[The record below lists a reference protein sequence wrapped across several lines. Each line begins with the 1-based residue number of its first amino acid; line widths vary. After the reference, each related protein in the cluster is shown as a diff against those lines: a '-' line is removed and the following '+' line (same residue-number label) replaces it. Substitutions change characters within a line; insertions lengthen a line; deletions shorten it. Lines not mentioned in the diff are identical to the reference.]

1 MKTKNLTNSVIV
13 RKDLPQKMHKN
24 TTDSMKNK
32 VLFNTRGCLDTTYF
46 DLLPERVDY
55 THSIRKA
62 NRFGDFLLEG
72 RVIELDFQ
80 KEKNIFRCKVSID
93 PLGIKWVDFL
103 HAPYLPKLADVFF
116 IRSRHWNTRVVRWR
130 NFIWSEPAKKEAK
143 RLLEQQEKEL
153 KKNLDSYYNE
163 YGHFELLDLQ
173 TKQLEDG
180 IVFESSAETSF
191 EKVKSFNTRNK
202 AVTNTSIYTY
212 KKKPRL
218 SLRRYKYY
226 LDFIKSGIQ
235 NTLLSF
241 TKIKINVTARRLI
254 FGRPRRISFPRVGRK
269 YFFPRAGAGLV
280 KHSVLGFSGFLKFY
294 NIALLSPEA
303 FLLQE
308 DRLFLKHASRKQIA
322 LNSAY
327 KDLFFSTWLDWS
339 LLFLVKTFIRAERD
353 MRFPLKR
360 TKKSVSRLAL
370 KVARARVVN
379 KVSQLFG
386 DICIGLNNYDLIREL
401 VSVKF
406 SSPFELFIA
415 GAMINPEEREKRSH
429 LPFGYYRVFR
439 AQFTFPRSK
448 KVLRPLPALSSLRTL
463 SKKRFFRGVYWFSLR
478 FWFALA
484 LRKEFLKVSLLRKS
498 FCRNTR
504 RVPFQWSVFSSFIFN
519 RLQKFKYSSEKSL
532 IQRNK
537 FFFERSLI
545 KVLSRKLG
553 ALVDSRVKEYL
564 VLNRTFFKAVWS
576 FFFDFG
582 LSLEKVVSLS
592 NFKRKPNGFQR
603 FRSHGSVL
611 GVASLDPTF
620 RVLKKD
626 KFFVSFSFLKEI
638 VSARTQ
644 FFLLLDPRSNL
655 MNFYKRARLLVSKL
669 GILDNIFLYES
680 VTVHFADKKGLTFEQ
695 SKSLKKMLIRKF
707 KKLKKFGL
715 TAPSSMFGRL
725 NSRMDV
731 GVSQATK
738 SLVNDL
744 KVNKTNQKFSSFKL
758 LKRGSLKRGSL
769 KHRGF
774 GSLFKKR
781 KIRSLVLFINVPR
794 SGRTV
799 GCKRNCL
806 SFFTARVQRLALFNR
821 LKLSNK
827 SRLKGLRDRFPYI
840 LKHNPKMI
848 FGFLQYVRSL
858 VSDQKS
864 AFYASGRWFRNPRYV
879 KRKFKRDKIFSRS
892 WLIKNCS
899 VKRLRG
905 KAVFGAA
912 VAKLRLFNS
921 LLKAAPSKPRLVPAD
936 LYSFWSFSSVSYKR
950 RKKRNNNYYNRS
962 YNNNNNNSNI
972 NITNN
977 NVITNIAP
985 NTLFTQSNI
994 NPNVNN
1000 NGGMGMGR
1008 SNRNYKHA
1016 YKHDSNHGHK
1026 RRYKRKHY
1034 YKRSFNRY
1042 NNNNNYNYNNYNYN
1056 NRNNSNIN
1064 NNNSNKNNNY
1074 VNARI
1079 KVNNN
1084 TTDNKVDN
1092 VIVKYSDGYYH
1103 HGPGRHAGY
1112 TRNQHRK
1119 FNRNT
1124 LKPDFKFRYKTP
1136 YNPYYRFYFS
1146 NHNTNTNTNNTNIN
1160 NSNNYKNNF
1169 NNHYRNNNDYKNNK
1183 NKKFVQSS
1191 TNFKGGQNNVNLKGR
1206 VSAYK
1211 NTHGYH
1217 VKLENKSFNRNDS
1230 NNKSNFKRSQNRSSD
1245 RVHAATSRLKTKNS
1259 KATKK

>member
-1 MKTKNLTNSVIV
+1 MKTKNLTNSVVV
-13 RKDLPQKMHKN
+13 RKDLPEKMHKN

-55 THSIRKA
+55 THSIRRA

-226 LDFIKSGIQ
+226 LDFNKSGIQ

-241 TKIKINVTARRLI
+241 RKIKINVTARRLI
-254 FGRPRRISFPRVGRK
+254 FGRPRRIAFPRVGRK
-269 YFFPRAGAGLV
+269 YFFPCAGAGLV

-308 DRLFLKHASRKQIA
+308 DKLFLKHASRKQIV
-322 LNSAY
+322 LNSVY

-415 GAMINPEEREKRSH
+415 GAVINPEERETRSH
-429 LPFGYYRVFR
+429 LPFGYYRAFK
-439 AQFTFPRSK
+439 AKFTFPRSK
-448 KVLRPLPALSSLRTL
+448 KVSRPLPALSSLRIL
-463 SKKRFFRGVYWFSLR
+463 SKKRFFRGVYWVSLR

-504 RVPFQWSVFSSFIFN
+504 RVPFQWSVFSSFILN

-592 NFKRKPNGFQR
+592 NFKRKPNRFQR

-644 FFLLLDPRSNL
+644 FFLLSDPRSNL
-655 MNFYKRARLLVSKL
+655 MNFYKRARLLISKL
-669 GILDNIFLYES
+669 GILDNIFLYTS
-680 VTVHFADKKGLTFEQ
+680 VIPHFVDKKALTFKQ
-695 SKSLKKMLIRKF
+695 SKSLKKVLFRKF
-707 KKLKKFGL
+707 KKLKEFGL
-715 TAPSSMFGRL
+715 TAPSGMFDRL
-725 NSRMDV
+725 NSRMNV
-731 GVSQATK
+731 GVSQVRK
-738 SLVNDL
+738 SVVNGL

-758 LKRGSLKRGSL
+758 LKRGSLKREPV
-769 KHRGF
+769 KHGGF
-774 GSLFKKR
+774 GFLFKKR
-781 KIRSLVLFINVPR
+781 KTRSLVLFINVPR
-794 SGRTV
+794 GGRTV

-827 SRLKGLRDRFPYI
+827 SRVKGLRDRFPYI
-840 LKHNPKMI
+840 LKDNPTMT
-848 FGFLQYVRSL
+848 FGCLPYVRSL

-879 KRKFKRDKIFSRS
+879 KRNFKRDKIFSRS

-905 KAVFGAA
+905 KAVFVAA

-921 LLKAAPSKPRLVPAD
+921 LLNAPFKPRLSPAK
-936 LYSFWSFSSVSYKR
+936 LYSFGAFSSVSYKR
-950 RKKRNNNYYNRS
+950 RKKRNNNYYNRNNRNNS
-962 YNNNNNNSNI
+962 NINNNNNN
-972 NITNN
+972 N
-977 NVITNIAP
+977 NVIINTAP
-985 NTLFTQSNI
+985 NILFTQSNT

-1000 NGGMGMGR
+1000 NGVMGGD
-1008 SNRNYKHA
+1008 NRNYKHG
-1016 YKHDSNHGHK
+1016 YKHDSNHAHK

-1056 NRNNSNIN
+1056 NRNNNN
-1064 NNNSNKNNNY
+1064 NNNSY

-1079 KVNNN
+1079 KVNSN
-1084 TTDNKVDN
+1084 TTNNKVDN

-1124 LKPDFKFRYKTP
+1124 LKSNFKRRYKTP

-1146 NHNTNTNTNNTNIN
+1146 NRNNTNTNTNANNTNTNAN
-1160 NSNNYKNNF
+1160 NISNNNNYKNNF
-1169 NNHYRNNNDYKNNK
+1169 NNHYRNNNNYKNNK

-1217 VKLENKSFNRNDS
+1217 AKLENKSFNSNDS
-1230 NNKSNFKRSQNRSSD
+1230 KNKSNFKRSQNRSSD